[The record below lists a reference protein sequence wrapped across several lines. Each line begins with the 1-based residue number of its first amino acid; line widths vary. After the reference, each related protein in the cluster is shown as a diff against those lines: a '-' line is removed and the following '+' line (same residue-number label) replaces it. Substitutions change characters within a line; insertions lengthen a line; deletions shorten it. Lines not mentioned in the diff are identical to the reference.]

1 MVITGFSSGS
11 ANARAQA
18 QNEYRR
24 RRALR
29 SSHRLD
35 QRGNP
40 DPDVRVE
47 AWLSPR
53 ALRALRALTRTGLDI
68 RDRGSCAQRLL
79 THEDKR
85 VRATLSPAALE
96 QYEAAGVAPLP
107 RGRPRRA
114 RQPERGR
121 EQIEMWLPESAQRTL
136 RSLAVHH
143 GVDRGTLLSRLVL
156 DVDSQARTRLASA
169 PSALAQYEAAGSE
182 RRHGRKPSGYQ
193 PLERRRRRKRRTG
206 LHRPR

>member
-1 MVITGFSSGS
+1 MVITGFSSES
-11 ANARAQA
+11 ANARA

-29 SSHRLD
+29 SSRHLD
-35 QRGNP
+35 QRGHP

-47 AWLSPR
+47 VWLSPR

-68 RDRGSCAQRLL
+68 RDRGGIVQRLL
-79 THEDKR
+79 ALEDGR
-85 VRATLSPAALE
+85 VRATLSAASIE
-96 QYEAAGVAPLP
+96 AYEAAGIAPLP
-107 RGRPRRA
+107 RGRPRRD

-121 EQIEMWLPESAQRTL
+121 EQIEMWLPSSAQRTL
-136 RSLAVHH
+136 RSLAVHF
-143 GVDRGTLLSRLVL
+143 GMDRGTLLSRLVL
-156 DVDSQARTRLASA
+156 DVDSQARTRLATA
-169 PSALAQYEAAGSE
+169 PSALTKYEAAGSE

>member
-1 MVITGFSSGS
+1 MVITGFSSES
-11 ANARAQA
+11 ANARA

-29 SSHRLD
+29 SSRRLD
-35 QRGNP
+35 QRGLP

-47 AWLSPR
+47 VWLSPR

-68 RDRGSCAQRLL
+68 RDRGGIVQRLL
-79 THEDKR
+79 ALEDGR
-85 VRATLSPAALE
+85 VRATLSAASIE
-96 QYEAAGVAPLP
+96 AYEAAGIAPLP
-107 RGRPRRA
+107 RGRPRRD

-121 EQIEMWLPESAQRTL
+121 EQIEMWLPSSAQRTL
-136 RSLAVHH
+136 RSLAVHF
-143 GVDRGTLLSRLVL
+143 GMDRGTLLSRLVL
-156 DVDSQARTRLASA
+156 DMDSQARTRLATA
-169 PSALAQYEAAGSE
+169 PSALAKYEAAGSE

-193 PLERRRRRKRRTG
+193 PLERRRRRRRRTG